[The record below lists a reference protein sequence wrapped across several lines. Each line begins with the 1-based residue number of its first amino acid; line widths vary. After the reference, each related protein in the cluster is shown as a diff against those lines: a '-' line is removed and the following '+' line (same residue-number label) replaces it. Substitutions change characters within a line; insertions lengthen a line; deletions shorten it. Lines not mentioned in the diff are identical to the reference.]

1 MPKPYRNS
9 EQTLVVASRVLG
21 GRITTYDGSPVLA
34 VTRTNEYGQ
43 AVTEYVSPEVAA
55 AAAGITYAPNPEAWD
70 MAEADRVDQDATWL
84 RGWLGLD
91 NK

>member
-1 MPKPYRNS
+1 MSKTYRNP
-9 EQTLVVASRVLG
+9 EPALAAAARVLG
-21 GRITTYDGSPVLA
+21 GRIATYDGSPVLA

-55 AAAGITYAPNPEAWD
+55 AAAGITYAPNSEAWNLD
-70 MAEADRVDQDATWL
+70 DADRVDQDATWL
-84 RGWLGLD
+84 RGWLGL